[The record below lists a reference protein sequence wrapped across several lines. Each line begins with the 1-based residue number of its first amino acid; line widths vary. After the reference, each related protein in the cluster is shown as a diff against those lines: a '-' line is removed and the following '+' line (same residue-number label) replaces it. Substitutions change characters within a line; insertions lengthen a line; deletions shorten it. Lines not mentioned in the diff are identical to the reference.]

1 MTYSF
6 ASIDCTGTG
15 SSLPAIEACSNPV
28 PVQGSILEAINALA
42 SCVCAESLAIPVKD
56 SGLKLIPDVN
66 ASVLSYKIPPDCRDI
81 SIYNGTAAIA
91 RFTLPTGFCFVP
103 PNGTQVL
110 TNTLKEPHL
119 DPFTGGTYRIGFDR
133 PPGPN
138 SFIIV
143 NFRTF

>member
-15 SSLPAIEACSNPV
+15 SGLPPAIVAPDPV
-28 PVQGSILEAINALA
+28 IEQGPILAAINALA
-42 SCVCAESLAIPVKD
+42 SCVCDEPAMIPVKD
-56 SGLKLIPDVN
+56 SGLKLIPDPK
-66 ASVLSYKIPPDCRDI
+66 ASVLSYKIPPGCRDI

-119 DPFTGGTYRIGFDR
+119 DPFAGGTYRIEFDR

-138 SFIIV
+138 VFIVV
-143 NFRTF
+143 NFRVF